1 MRRVALVSRLGLLRL
16 RGTGGFLVALLV
28 DALGTETFTPI
39 SMLYVHVVARL
50 PLPAI
55 AVVLT
60 IAMVLTLPLT
70 PLTGALVDRFGARRL
85 VIASHLLQAMG
96 FLGCHFARKTSKV
109 TPGLSH
115 RRDHPPPC
123 WSLPYSL
130 PPACACS
137 TPRRRRSSPTSRLS
151 SQRAGPLVWI
161 GRRDT
166 ERGSGCGRPACRPR
180 RRRERDWRLPRL
192 DPDIGPGLFTVLYA
206 MGPALPWLVL
216 AALVLAAGM
225 LVAWLEPR
233 LPAPAVRAR

>member
-1 MRRVALVSRLGLLRL
+1 VRRVALVSRLGLLRL
-16 RGTGGFLVALLV
+16 CGTGGFLVALLV
-28 DALGTETFTPI
+28 DALGTEIFTPI

-55 AVVLT
+55 GVVLT

-115 RRDHPPPC
+115 RRDHPRLAGHC
-123 WSLPYSL
+123 
-130 PPACACS
+130 PARY
-137 TPRRRRSSPTSRLS
+137 RRHARVLRRGDGVHRRHRGSRLS
-151 SQRAGPLVWI
+151 
-161 GRRDT
+161 
-166 ERGSGCGRPACRPR
+166 
-180 RRRERDWRLPRL
+180 ERDRWYGLVGATQNVGLSVGALLAGLVVGVNGTGGYPVL
-192 DPDIGPGLFTVLYA
+192 ILTLAPGLFTVLYA